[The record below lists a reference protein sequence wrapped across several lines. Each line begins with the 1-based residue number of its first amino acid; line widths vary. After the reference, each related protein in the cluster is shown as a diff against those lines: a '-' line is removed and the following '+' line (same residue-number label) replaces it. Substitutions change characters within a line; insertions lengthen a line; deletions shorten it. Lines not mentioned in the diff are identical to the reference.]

1 LTFPKT
7 LSIFYLVTSEA
18 EATVLIDILLSAVTA
33 GTAEGVDVLGLVVIG
48 ASSSSSANAESILV
62 GD

>member
-1 LTFPKT
+1 
-7 LSIFYLVTSEA
+7 
-18 EATVLIDILLSAVTA
+18 VLIDILLSAVTA